1 MSVVSEVLKQSVTEK
16 TLEKGGL
23 FLTLMAVLY
32 IGYNIYETSSEKERD
47 LILNNLTSISQ
58 QQLNIQESIKEINE
72 NIFES
77 RVKNDLIM
85 TQITNMERITS
96 KFIYYD
102 KQKNVIVI
110 KTPQGDLVT
119 INTIGE
125 Q

>member
-85 TQITNMERITS
+85 TQITNMERNTS

>member
-1 MSVVSEVLKQSVTEK
+1 MK
-16 TLEKGGL
+16 T
-23 FLTLMAVLY
+23 
-32 IGYNIYETSSEKERD
+32 S
-47 LILNNLTSISQ
+47 
-58 QQLNIQESIKEINE
+58 
-72 NIFES
+72 FES

-85 TQITNMERITS
+85 TQITNMERNTS

>member
-85 TQITNMERITS
+85 TQVTSMERNTS

-102 KQKNVIVI
+102 KKKNVIVI

>member
-85 TQITNMERITS
+85 TQITNMERNTS

-102 KQKNVIVI
+102 RQKNVIVI